1 MTMIR
6 RIRNAALTVSIL
18 FVCGIL
24 GSLELDTITLSQ
36 AVDYITLNALFCAF
50 VMALEVIIRFFRALL
65 LVYALRRRA
74 AKKAAFSHTACTK
87 AKAQPA

>member
-1 MTMIR
+1 MAMIR

-24 GSLELDTITLSQ
+24 GSLELDSITLSQ

-74 AKKAAFSHTACTK
+74 AKKAEFAPGTRSKT
-87 AKAQPA
+87 KAQPA